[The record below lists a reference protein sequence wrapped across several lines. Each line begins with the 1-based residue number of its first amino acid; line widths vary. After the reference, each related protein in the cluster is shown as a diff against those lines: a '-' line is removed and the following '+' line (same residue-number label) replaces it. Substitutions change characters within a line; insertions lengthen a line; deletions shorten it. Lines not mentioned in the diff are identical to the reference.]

1 MTLKKKNL
9 WVILVL
15 LAAGGLAAWRWTG
28 KKKTGPEFHAVPV
41 TRGDVEATVTA
52 TGVVQPQNRVEI
64 KPPIAG
70 RVEDVLVREGEAVR
84 KGRVLA
90 WMSST
95 ERAALLDAARAKGP
109 GELAHWEDL
118 YKPTPLVAPLSGV
131 VISRNVEPGQT
142 VTGQDAVL
150 VMSNRLMVLAQV
162 DETDIGR
169 VKPGQEAS
177 ITLDAYPQEKIGAT
191 ADHIAYEAKTVNNV
205 TIYEVDVVPGRVPDF
220 MRSGMTANVT
230 FRVAAKRGT
239 LVLPAEAVQQQEDG
253 TSFVRLPD
261 PEKKGRPRRQAVETG
276 LSDGKRIEI
285 LSGLKEGD
293 EVLVTSFRLPSSS
306 GAGGSN
312 PFAPFGG
319 RRPAAGGNRQGGGQ
333 GGQRNR

>member
-1 MTLKKKNL
+1 MIKKKKL

-41 TRGDVEATVTA
+41 TRGDVEVTVTA

-70 RVEDVLVREGEAVR
+70 RVEDVLVREGEAAQ
-84 KGRVLA
+84 KGQVVA

-109 GELAHWEDL
+109 AELAHWEDL

-169 VKPGQEAS
+169 VKPAQEAG
-177 ITLDAYPQEKIGAT
+177 ITLDAYPQEQIGAKV
-191 ADHIAYEAKTVNNV
+191 DHIAYEAKTVSNV
-205 TIYEVDVVPGRVPDF
+205 TIYEVDVVPARVPDF

-230 FRVAAKRGT
+230 FHVAAKRDI
-239 LVLPAEAVQQQEDG
+239 LILPAEAVQQQEDG
-253 TSFVRLPD
+253 TSSVRLPN
-261 PEKKGRPRRQAVETG
+261 PEKKGRPRRQTVETG
-276 LSDGKRIEI
+276 LTDGKKIEI

-293 EVLVTSFRLPSSS
+293 EVLVASFRLPSSS
-306 GAGGSN
+306 AGGSS
-312 PFAPFGG
+312 PFTPFGG
-319 RRPAAGGNRQGGGQ
+319 RRPSGGNSRQGGGQ
-333 GGQRNR
+333 GGQRSR